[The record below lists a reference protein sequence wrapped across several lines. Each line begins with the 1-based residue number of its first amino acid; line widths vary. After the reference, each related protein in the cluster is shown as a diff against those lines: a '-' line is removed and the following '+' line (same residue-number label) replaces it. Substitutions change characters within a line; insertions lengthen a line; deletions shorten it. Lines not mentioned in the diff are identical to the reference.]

1 MLGMPL
7 IRVLIGALVLI
18 GLLVLPAGS
27 GPGDRL
33 LPSARAITAEHPD
46 IWAGASWA
54 RGEHVLVVG
63 RPRGLVAELA
73 APADRGS
80 RTVAR
85 VWGRPVDAVILVPA
99 TTEQAAALA
108 APARVTGLAALAG
121 VDRVIVEPSGFAR
134 LSAAGRRVVI
144 THELTHVATDA
155 AATGHLPAW
164 LVEGF
169 ADYVGYLDSGLT
181 AGAVAAELAAD
192 LRAGAPPRALPDRA
206 DFAAGSPR
214 RAQAYEEAWLACRY
228 IAERFGERRLVA
240 LYRAAMR
247 TGRDGGEGIDGV
259 LRVTLGISTA
269 ELTRSW
275 LAYLPTVILR

>member
-1 MLGMPL
+1 MCGMPR
-7 IRVLIGALVLI
+7 IRALVGPLVLA

-27 GPGDRL
+27 GPCDRL
-33 LPSARAITAEHPD
+33 LPPARAIVAEHPD

-63 RPRGLVAELA
+63 RPSGLVAELA
-73 APADRGS
+73 VSADRGS

-99 TTEQAAALA
+99 TTEQAAVLA

-121 VDRVIVEPSGFAR
+121 TGRVIVEPSGFAR
-134 LSAAGRRVVI
+134 LSATGRRVVI

-155 AATGHLPAW
+155 AATGRLPAW

-169 ADYVGYLDSGLT
+169 ADYVGYLDSGLA
-181 AGAVAAELAAD
+181 AGVIAAELAAD
-192 LRAGAPPRALPDRA
+192 LRAGSPPRALPGRA
-206 DFAAGSPR
+206 DFAAGAPR

-228 IAERFGERRLVA
+228 IAERFGERRLVD

-247 TGRDGGEGIDGV
+247 AGPDGGDIDDV
-259 LRVTLGISTA
+259 LRATLGVSVA

-275 LAYLPTVILR
+275 LAYLPTVIL

>member
-1 MLGMPL
+1 MPR
-7 IRVLIGALVLI
+7 IRALIGPMALI

-27 GPGDRL
+27 EPGDRL
-33 LPSARAITAEHPD
+33 LPSARAITAEHPG
-46 IWAGASWA
+46 IWAGAA
-54 RGEHVLVVG
+54 PVRGEHVLVVG
-63 RPRGLVAELA
+63 RSPGSAAELA
-73 APADRGS
+73 ALADRGG

-85 VWGRPVDAVILVPA
+85 VWGRPVDAVILAPV
-99 TTEQAAALA
+99 TTEQAAVLA
-108 APARVTGLAALAG
+108 APAPVTGLAALAG

-144 THELTHVATDA
+144 THELTHVATE
-155 AATGHLPAW
+155 AATAGHLPVW

-169 ADYVGYLDSGLT
+169 ADYVGYLDSGLA

-192 LRAGAPPRALPDRA
+192 LRAGAPPRALPGRA

-247 TGRDGGEGIDGV
+247 TGRDGEGIDGV
-259 LRVTLGISTA
+259 LRATLGISAA